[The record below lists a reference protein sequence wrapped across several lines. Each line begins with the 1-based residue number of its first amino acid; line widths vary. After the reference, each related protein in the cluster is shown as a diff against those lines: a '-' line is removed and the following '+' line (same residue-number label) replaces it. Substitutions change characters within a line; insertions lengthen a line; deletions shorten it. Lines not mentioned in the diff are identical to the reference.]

1 MCHTENRGSPRFDR
15 YTAGLHRAMVSTGY
29 VSQSSTVVGDDWC
42 VSILAWAFVDWRI
55 SMLVVQTRDCSL
67 GGPHWYRV
75 GIVLFD
81 RGHPRFWNLNPTILV
96 DVEGEVLRD

>member
-1 MCHTENRGSPRFDR
+1 
-15 YTAGLHRAMVSTGY
+15 MVSTGC

-55 SMLVVQTRDCSL
+55 SMLVVHTRDCSL

-81 RGHPRFWNLNPTILV
+81 RGHPRFWNFNPTILV